1 MIDSAQQT
9 PEKNEKLSVLTAVGG
24 ALCSKYVIFSFAA
37 ALLAILVLFHRSD
50 DLTCFADTLAAAV
63 LSLLIWN
70 IQYMCLRRCG
80 ISRKMMLDNK
90 KNVDPRLLGSLG
102 DLNSLGSTLG
112 TLAAISVVLSKLFII
127 NGGVFD
133 YETIAVP
140 LIEALA
146 SALSIGSVISL
157 MTSRPSLR
165 CSLYMIAGR
174 TTGAYGDELLKKT
187 CRASNNAVLM
197 KRLRKTACVRV
208 AAAVAVSVTIVMTAL
223 SGAGSAF
230 SCTQT
235 AFLCMLAV
243 WLSSCCPKGG
253 EEKLTEEKIP
263 LISKKSKG
271 ICILNSVAF
280 VIIAFFFVFSFPFRS
295 VYTEYTPVME
305 YEYEN
310 EEDMIA
316 PEGIKILSIPEAGDE
331 SAALFNGMFLACAF
345 MIAVIS
351 GVYGLSGG
359 FKSAAQ
365 VSYELFSA
373 VVSIAAAAV
382 TGFVSSA
389 AAIDTV
395 QYLVAISTACLLILI
410 NLIAALVMKN
420 RSAEI

>member
-1 MIDSAQQT
+1 MIEPAQQT
-9 PEKNEKLSVLTAVGG
+9 QEKTEKLPVLTAVGG
-24 ALCSKYVIFSFAA
+24 AFCSKYVVFSFIA
-37 ALLAILVLFHRSD
+37 ALLASAVLIHDTSD
-50 DLTCFADTLAAAV
+50 LSCIADTLAAAA
-63 LSLLIWN
+63 LCLIIWI
-70 IQYMCLRRCG
+70 IQYMCLRRYG

-90 KNVDPRLLGSLG
+90 KSVDPRLSGSLG

-112 TLAAISVVLSKLFII
+112 TLAAISVILSRLFII
-127 NGGVFD
+127 DGGVFD
-133 YETIAVP
+133 SEMIAVP

-157 MTSRPSLR
+157 VTSRPSLR

-174 TTGAYGDELLKKT
+174 TTGASGDELLKKT

-197 KRLRKTACVRV
+197 KRLRRTACVRV

-263 LISKKSKG
+263 LISRKSKG

-280 VIIAFFFVFSFPFRS
+280 VIITFFFVFSFPFRS
-295 VYTEYTPVME
+295 VYTEYTPVLD
-305 YEYEN
+305 YEYE
-310 EEDMIA
+310 EAAA
-316 PEGIKILSIPEAGDE
+316 PEGIEILSIPESGNE
-331 SAALFNGMFLACAF
+331 SAALFNGVFLACAF

-359 FKSAAQ
+359 FESITQ
-365 VSYELFSA
+365 VSYELLSA
-373 VVSIAAAAV
+373 VISAAAAAV
-382 TGFVSSA
+382 TGLVTSA
-389 AAIDTV
+389 AAIDTI
-395 QYLVAISTACLLILI
+395 QYLVAMSTACLLILI
-410 NLIAALVMKN
+410 NLIAALAMKN
-420 RSAEI
+420 KSAEI

>member
-9 PEKNEKLSVLTAVGG
+9 QDITAKVSVLTAVIG
-24 ALCSKYVIFSFAA
+24 AFSSKYIVFAFAA
-37 ALLAILVLFHRSD
+37 VLLASTALLHGSSD
-50 DLTCFADTLAAAV
+50 MTCLADTLAAAV
-63 LSLLIWN
+63 LCLLIWF
-70 IQYMCLRRCG
+70 IQYMCLRRYG
-80 ISRKMMLDNK
+80 ISRKMMLINK
-90 KNVDPRLLGSLG
+90 KSVDPRLSGSLG

-112 TLAAISVVLSKLFII
+112 TLAAISVVLSRLFIV

-133 YETIAVP
+133 SEMIAVP

-146 SALSIGSVISL
+146 SAFSVGSVISV

-174 TTGAYGDELLKKT
+174 TTGTWGDELLKKT
-187 CRASNNAVLM
+187 CRASNNAILM

-271 ICILNSVAF
+271 ICILNSIAF
-280 VIIAFFFVFSFPFRS
+280 VIITFFFVFSFPFRS
-295 VYTEYTPVME
+295 VYTDYTPVLD
-305 YEYEN
+305 YEYE
-310 EEDMIA
+310 DAAA
-316 PEGIKILSIPEAGDE
+316 PEGVEILSIPESGNE
-331 SAALFNGMFLACAF
+331 SEALFNGVFLACAF

-351 GVYGLSGG
+351 GVYALSGG
-359 FKSAAQ
+359 FESITQ
-365 VSYELFSA
+365 VSYELISA
-373 VVSIAAAAV
+373 VVSAIAAAV
-382 TGFVSSA
+382 TGLVTSA
-389 AAIDTV
+389 AAIDTI
-395 QYLVAISTACLLILI
+395 QYLVAMSTACLLILI
-410 NLIAALVMKN
+410 NLIAALVTKN
-420 RSAEI
+420 KSAEI

>member
-1 MIDSAQQT
+1 MIDPAQQT
-9 PEKNEKLSVLTAVGG
+9 QEKSERISVLTAVGG
-24 ALCSKYVIFSFAA
+24 AFCSKYVIISFIA
-37 ALLAILVLFHRSD
+37 ALLAVLVLFHSSS

-63 LSLLIWN
+63 LSLIIWI
-70 IQYMCLRRCG
+70 IQYMCLRRYG

-90 KNVDPRLLGSLG
+90 KSVDPRLSGSLG

-112 TLAAISVVLSKLFII
+112 TLAAISVILSKLFII
-127 NGGVFD
+127 DGGVFD
-133 YETIAVP
+133 SETIAVP
-140 LIEALA
+140 LIESLA
-146 SALSIGSVISL
+146 SAISAGSVISL

-165 CSLYMIAGR
+165 CSLYIITGR
-174 TTGAYGDELLKKT
+174 TTGTSGDELLKKT

-271 ICILNSVAF
+271 ICILNSIAF

-295 VYTEYTPVME
+295 VYTDYTPVLD
-305 YEYEN
+305 YEYE
-310 EEDMIA
+310 DSVA
-316 PEGIKILSIPEAGDE
+316 PEGVEIFSIPESGDE
-331 SAALFNGMFLACAF
+331 SAALFNGVFLACAF

-351 GVYGLSGG
+351 GVYALSGG
-359 FKSAAQ
+359 FESITQ
-365 VSYELFSA
+365 VSYELISA
-373 VVSIAAAAV
+373 VVSAIAAAV
-382 TGFVSSA
+382 TGLVTSA
-389 AAIDTV
+389 AAIDTI
-395 QYLVAISTACLLILI
+395 QYLVAMSTACLLILI
-410 NLIAALVMKN
+410 NLIAALVTKN
-420 RSAEI
+420 KSAEL

>member
-1 MIDSAQQT
+1 MINSTQQT
-9 PEKNEKLSVLTAVGG
+9 QEKTEKLPVLTAAGG
-24 ALCSKYVIFSFAA
+24 AFSSKYVVFSFIA
-37 ALLAILVLFHRSD
+37 ALLASAVLIHDTSD
-50 DLTCFADTLAAAV
+50 LSCLADTLAAAV
-63 LSLLIWN
+63 LSLIIWFV
-70 IQYMCLRRCG
+70 QYMCLRRYG

-90 KNVDPRLLGSLG
+90 KSVDPRLSGSLG

-112 TLAAISVVLSKLFII
+112 TLAAISVILSRLFII
-127 NGGVFD
+127 DGGVFD
-133 YETIAVP
+133 SEMIAVS

-146 SALSIGSVISL
+146 SALSVGTSISV

-174 TTGAYGDELLKKT
+174 TTGASGDELLKKT
-187 CRASNNAVLM
+187 CRASNNPVLM
-197 KRLRKTACVRV
+197 QRLRKTACVRV
-208 AAAVAVSVTIVMTAL
+208 AAAVAVSVIIVMTAL

-253 EEKLTEEKIP
+253 GEKLTEEKIP

-271 ICILNSVAF
+271 ICIFNSAAF

-295 VYTEYTPVME
+295 VYTEYTPVHDYQYYTVISDSIE
-305 YEYEN
+305 
-310 EEDMIA
+310 IF
-316 PEGIKILSIPEAGDE
+316 SIPASGDE
-331 SAALFNGMFLACAF
+331 SAALFNGVFLACAF

-359 FKSAAQ
+359 FDSIARI
-365 VSYELFSA
+365 SCELFSA
-373 VVSIAAAAV
+373 VISAAAAAV
-382 TGFVSSA
+382 TGLVISA

-395 QYLVAISTACLLILI
+395 QYLVAVSTACLLILI
-410 NLIAALVMKN
+410 NLIAALVTKN
-420 RSAEI
+420 KGAEI